1 MDLNKEHFASS
12 IQWSFYIFINLID
25 NLVKKNYYHGSNNG
39 NHQINFNYNHI
50 AKWKLLERV
59 LYLLW
64 FISTA
69 RDGGA
74 AVCSAISGAL
84 YGAIFGVVY
93 GGIFCIEYQWGK
105 ENGVQKLEEK
115 KYQVGKGK
123 YGAITDGKKKNGKL
137 VILKY

>member
-1 MDLNKEHFASS
+1 MGTVT
-12 IQWSFYIFINLID
+12 FITIITL
-25 NLVKKNYYHGSNNG
+25 LNG
-39 NHQINFNYNHI
+39 NYWNEC
-50 AKWKLLERV
+50 W
-59 LYLLW
+59 YLLW
-64 FISTA
+64 FIRHIILITNICTENYSTA